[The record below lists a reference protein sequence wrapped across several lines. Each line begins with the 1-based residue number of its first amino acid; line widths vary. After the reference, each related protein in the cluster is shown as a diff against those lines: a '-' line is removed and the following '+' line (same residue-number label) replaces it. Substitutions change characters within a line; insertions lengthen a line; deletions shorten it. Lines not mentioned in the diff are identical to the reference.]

1 MQTTDIQTP
10 TPTNEQI
17 ADVLDQMATVLEER
31 NVNPYRIGAYHT
43 AATTIRAHAQPLA
56 ELYTKGGVN
65 ALMELHGVGESLSA
79 HIARYIET
87 GQLGRRTR
95 DDDTFDPVVLFA
107 SIPGISRTLAQR
119 IVDELAVTTLDAL
132 ERATYDG
139 RLAKLKGVGRQT
151 LAALRLQLNSL
162 LQWTA
167 LERRQRVRGD
177 QPGPANCACTHR
189 IPLCGPAFRLE
200 ELMARP
206 ARAEHEET

>member
-10 TPTNEQI
+10 SPTNEQI

-31 NVNPYRIGAYHT
+31 NVNPYRIGAYHA

-56 ELYTKGGVN
+56 ELYAEGGVN

-119 IVDELAVTTLDAL
+119 IVDELGVTTLDAL

-139 RLAKLKGVGRQT
+139 RLAKIKGVGRQT

-177 QPGPANCACTHR
+177 AYRLATLAETQQPEPPPHTPAPAVS
-189 IPLCGPAFRLE
+189 PLR
-200 ELMARP
+200 
-206 ARAEHEET
+206 RAA